1 MLPKSSTSPYRVLTI
16 SLYQAEA
23 EAADR
28 VTGILQC
35 GGWPKAN
42 RSFVIREALIKLEE
56 ELAGKSPEE
65 VFRYF
70 TDRHARRAGSSR

>member
-1 MLPKSSTSPYRVLTI
+1 VAKPNPSPYRVLTI

-28 VTGILQC
+28 LTDILQC
-35 GGWPKAN
+35 GGWPRAN
-42 RSFVIREALIKLEE
+42 RSLVIREALIKLEE
-56 ELAGKSPEE
+56 ELSGKSAEE

-70 TDRHARRAGSSR
+70 TDRHAKRAGSTR